1 MAARAGAYG
10 STSAVRVDLVLT
22 SGIEAKDY
30 AEVAKR
36 ERLKPIEL
44 ELRRMEDV
52 VKFLTSEIAYMR
64 GREESMRNTSE
75 STLERVQ
82 WLSMLSA
89 VGTLTAGWVSMRS
102 MKTWFQSKKL
112 I

>member
-1 MAARAGAYG
+1 MAARSGAYG
-10 STSAVRVDLVLT
+10 STAPVRGNLVLS

-30 AEVAKR
+30 TEVAKR

-52 VKFLTSEIAYMR
+52 VAFLTSEIAYMR
-64 GREESMRNTSE
+64 GREETMRNTAE
-75 STLERVQ
+75 STAERVQ
-82 WLSMLSA
+82 WLSILSSIF
-89 VGTLTAGWVSMRS
+89 TLAAGWVSLRS
-102 MKTWFQSKKL
+102 MKAFFVSKKL